1 MAPIVRFPWGG
12 HRDSVKSVSDETA
25 SQDSSD
31 EAAGDPQE
39 RSALPEGFAQ
49 RFAEHLSAIQTAAVT
64 GEAQA
69 PRSRPTVMVMAFEG
83 WNDAGAAA
91 SSAVRAVGQ
100 ACGAELIGKVEDE
113 GYYDYQFS
121 RPKIRS
127 TGGHREIIWPST
139 KIYRARPPRAAV
151 DLLLV
156 HGVEPSFR
164 WQAFTADLLTR
175 AAENDVSG
183 IILVGALLADVP
195 HTRPIPASL
204 SSEDAALQEIL
215 DIDEPTYEGPTGIV
229 GVLAHT
235 AAQAGLPAVSLWA
248 AVPHYVGQAPSPKA
262 QLAIMRELED
272 LLGLTLD
279 ESEVVEDAE
288 AWERGVDDLAEEDAE
303 IADYVKRLEEAT
315 DTSNLPE
322 ASGEAIAQEFERY
335 LRRRKRPE

>member
-1 MAPIVRFPWGG
+1 MRF
-12 HRDSVKSVSDETA
+12 VSDETQPEE
-25 SQDSSD
+25 SLPEDLGTSPSPGESSV
-31 EAAGDPQE
+31 
-39 RSALPEGFAQ
+39 PEGFAE
-49 RFAEHLSAIQTAAVT
+49 RFAAHLRATHTVAASGEHSS
-64 GEAQA
+64 
-69 PRSRPTVMVMAFEG
+69 SRPTVMVMAFEG

-121 RPKIRS
+121 RPKVRS
-127 TGGHREIIWPST
+127 TGGHREIVWPST
-139 KIYRARPPRAAV
+139 KIYRARPAHAAV

-164 WQAFTADLLTR
+164 WQAFTADILTR

-204 SSEDAALQEIL
+204 SSEDVQLQEIL
-215 DIDEPTYEGPTGIV
+215 EIDEPSYEGPTGIV

-235 AAQAGLPAVSLWA
+235 AAQAGLPADSLWA
-248 AVPHYVGQAPSPKA
+248 AIPHYVGQAPSPKA

-279 ESEVVEDAE
+279 ESEVAEDAE
-288 AWERGVDDLAEEDAE
+288 AWERGVDDLAEEDTE

-315 DTSNLPE
+315 DTTNLPE

-335 LRRRKRPE
+335 LRRRKPPEA

>member
-1 MAPIVRFPWGG
+1 MSCVNEEIPP
-12 HRDSVKSVSDETA
+12 DETSA
-25 SQDSSD
+25 DGTD
-31 EAAGDPQE
+31 PGAELPAGE
-39 RSALPEGFAQ
+39 GSVPEGFAQ
-49 RFAEHLSAIQTAAVT
+49 RFAEHLRATQSAAAT
-64 GEAQA
+64 GEEGQRAGA
-69 PRSRPTVMVMAFEG
+69 RPTVMVMAFEG

-121 RPKIRS
+121 RPKVRS

-139 KIYRARPPRAAV
+139 KIYRARPARAAV

-164 WQAFTADLLTR
+164 WQAFTADILTR

-183 IILVGALLADVP
+183 IVLVGALLADVP

-204 SSEDAALQEIL
+204 SSEDVALQEIL
-215 DIDEPTYEGPTGIV
+215 EIDEPSYEGPTGIV

-248 AVPHYVGQAPSPKA
+248 AIPHYVGQAPSPKA

-279 ESEVVEDAE
+279 ESEVAEDAE
-288 AWERGVDDLAEEDAE
+288 AWERGVDDLAEEDTE
-303 IADYVKRLEEAT
+303 IADYVKQLEEAT
-315 DTSNLPE
+315 DTTNLPE

-335 LRRRKRPE
+335 LRRRKPPES